1 MISSPIS
8 SPATVFGIPRLGRG
22 DRVSERSASER
33 SRLELRRFLRF
44 HPQRLSALVYVPA
57 QTAVR
62 CKPSRDIRRLRSSA
76 ILRLSS
82 LLVLI
87 TLAGCASALPGL
99 EGAGTTPARKGDLM
113 VGGASRLVFGSRDGI
128 SRQDAVA
135 PGINPVAAGRVG
147 LRRGLDLGVM
157 ASGTDGALTL
167 RAERPLLP
175 ESTTRKLVLY
185 GVRVYGGGVAAREA
199 GDDRGYR
206 LGVEIPVH
214 YAIDIGG
221 LYEGNVG
228 LRASAE
234 YLNVHAHQIE
244 PQLEKE
250 GLLLRIGPSI
260 GFGLGL
266 RRFYGLFEI
275 QIGLEGRTG
284 SVGREDGSVGGYILP
299 AFALRVRP

>member
-1 MISSPIS
+1 MARPRSARSAARSSQTRAIMISSPIS
-8 SPATVFGIPRLGRG
+8 SPATVFGIPCLGRG

-57 QTAVR
+57 QTAVWCRPPRDDANRRATMQTAAQR

-147 LRRGLDLGVM
+147 LRRGLDLGVII
-157 ASGTDGALTL
+157 G
-167 RAERPLLP
+167 RAH
-175 ESTTRKLVLY
+175 V
-185 GVRVYGGGVAAREA
+185 
-199 GDDRGYR
+199 
-206 LGVEIPVH
+206 
-214 YAIDIGG
+214 
-221 LYEGNVG
+221 
-228 LRASAE
+228 
-234 YLNVHAHQIE
+234 
-244 PQLEKE
+244 
-250 GLLLRIGPSI
+250 
-260 GFGLGL
+260 
-266 RRFYGLFEI
+266 
-275 QIGLEGRTG
+275 
-284 SVGREDGSVGGYILP
+284 
-299 AFALRVRP
+299 